1 MVNMQFV
8 DIMHYVKLAGRDAL
22 KDFVS
27 NTNRWLIYYLSIT
40 ILSLILDMVNF
51 FI

>member
-1 MVNMQFV
+1 
-8 DIMHYVKLAGRDAL
+8 L
-22 KDFVS
+22 KDFVA

>member
-8 DIMHYVKLAGRDAL
+8 EIMHYVKLAGRDAL
-22 KDFVS
+22 KDFVA